1 MQVHVTSSGCM
12 REGPTLNNTLFKYF
26 HHLSEL
32 EMLTW
37 SKLLPVQNLLS
48 SFNSAFTFTVG
59 PFLAT
64 VHLCP
69 PDIIRT
75 MSDIIHMMSD
85 PRPSRSSTSQTE
97 AQEAGK
103 AWEGGHKHDV

>member
-1 MQVHVTSSGCM
+1 M
-12 REGPTLNNTLFKYF
+12 F
-26 HHLSEL
+26 
-32 EMLTW
+32 TW

-48 SFNSAFTFTVG
+48 SSNSAFTFTVG

-69 PDIIRT
+69 PDIVRT
-75 MSDIIHMMSD
+75 MSDIIHTMSDIIRTMIDIIHTMSD

-103 AWEGGHKHDV
+103 AWEGGHEHDV